1 MVSLEEVSFSITDS
15 MQCEVT
21 LESVGGINSLERTL
35 GTSFSKGVANKA
47 DVIEEKRKKYGE
59 YMVLVTNIYIVYIYI
74 YLWIARSDSVNC
86 EIPRSATI
94 PCSETRQKRFMS
106 TILSSACFLI

>member
-35 GTSFSKGVANKA
+35 GTSFSKGVANET

-74 YLWIARSDSVNC
+74 YIYGSLAVTRSIARSRD
-86 EIPRSATI
+86 R
-94 PCSETRQKRFMS
+94 RQFPVQQHDGRDLCLLFYPVRV
-106 TILSSACFLI
+106 F